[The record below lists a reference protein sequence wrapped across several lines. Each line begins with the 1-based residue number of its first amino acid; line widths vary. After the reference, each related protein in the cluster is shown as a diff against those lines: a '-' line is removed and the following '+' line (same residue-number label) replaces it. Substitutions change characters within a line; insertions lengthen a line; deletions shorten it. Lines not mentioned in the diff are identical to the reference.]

1 MAFMSCE
8 LPNNADFY
16 FCYVIK
22 MGNNKFKVHEQK
34 CDSFTQARQSSVACY
49 YNYISFNFIFWEEP
63 WGEGLGNY
71 IQGDI
76 IYGRGESIR
85 KKCLCSPTALL

>member
-1 MAFMSCE
+1 MALMLCE

-22 MGNNKFKVHEQK
+22 MGNNKFKVREQK
-34 CDSFTQARQSSVACY
+34 CDSFTQARQSSVARY
-49 YNYISFNFIFWEEP
+49 YNYISFNFIFFGRTLGRGG
-63 WGEGLGNY
+63 GELY
-71 IQGDI
+71 TGDI
-76 IYGRGESIR
+76 IYGQGESMR